1 MIIYFEDDGTSNYL
15 MFQPVY
21 RYFKKNA
28 ISDQISVWKS
38 KGSSN
43 NSIKP
48 LGTSNNTP
56 QR

>member
-1 MIIYFEDDGTSNYL
+1 MMIYFEDDGTSNYL

-28 ISDQISVWKS
+28 ISDQISVWNS